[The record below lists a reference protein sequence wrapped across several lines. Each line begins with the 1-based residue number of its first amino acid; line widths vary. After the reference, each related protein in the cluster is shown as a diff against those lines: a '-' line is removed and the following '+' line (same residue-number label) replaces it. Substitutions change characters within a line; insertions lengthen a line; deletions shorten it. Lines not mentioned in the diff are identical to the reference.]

1 MLTAELH
8 HLRSEASAYIHDLN
22 RSCTPQE
29 VARHIFGPKRHED
42 PVAALLVRAILD
54 PLTDVDRAHDGRW
67 LALDAPF
74 LDVTLDDAR
83 FVVVDLETTGSLTG
97 VDRIIEVGVA
107 VLEGGEVV
115 KQFSSLCHSKRH
127 VSPRIRKLTGI
138 KPRHLKDAPPFD
150 EVAPVIED
158 LLRGAHAFV
167 AHDVRFDM
175 PFLTWELKRHGRAMP
190 DMPALCT
197 LQLARTPDVARSRRV
212 ASAGSGRHLRGDA
225 RPSAPGR
232 GGRPGHRRR
241 ARPRPRGRPRP
252 GRDDPRRP
260 LSADERSR
268 PRRRRRRLRH
278 RCRRLIPPRTYFP
291 ELIYSGRVDSRLPI
305 MYCTGR

>member
-8 HLRSEASAYIHDLN
+8 HLRAEASTYIHALD

-54 PLTDVDRAHDGRW
+54 PLSDVDRAHDGRW
-67 LALDAPF
+67 MALDAPF
-74 LDVTLDDAR
+74 LDVPLDDAR
-83 FVVVDLETTGSLTG
+83 FAVVDLETTGSLTG

-138 KPRHLKDAPPFD
+138 KPRHLKDAPLFD
-150 EVAPVIED
+150 EVAPVIVD

-175 PFLTWELKRHGRAMP
+175 PFLRWELERHGHAMP

-197 LQLARTPDVARSRRV
+197 LQLARSLWPDLDGWRLQDLAGTFAVAHTHPHRAGEDALATAGVLERAVEDAHRHGADTLGDLFRV
-212 ASAGSGRHLRGDA
+212 TYDDA
-225 RPSAPGR
+225 LDD
-232 GGRPGHRRR
+232 
-241 ARPRPRGRPRP
+241 
-252 GRDDPRRP
+252 RDDTYA
-260 LSADERSR
+260 ADAA
-268 PRRRRRRLRH
+268 
-278 RCRRLIPPRTYFP
+278 
-291 ELIYSGRVDSRLPI
+291 G
-305 MYCTGR
+305 